1 METDPLQ
8 LHQLLYDWL
17 ADLLKSLTRYSNVR
31 DCLRRPKLTPKGT
44 PDDGY
49 EGLLTYQFVL
59 LKYDG
64 GQNLFSL
71 QTAQYAYVKM
81 SHHIYF
87 TQSRQKKAK
96 NLRKGSRH
104 KVQKETLQW
113 TEPTSLMSLSSKAQY
128 KWNSWL

>member
-1 METDPLQ
+1 MIRLSREKDLAPFFHLLFFFLFGQVRTLFHFAC
-8 LHQLLYDWL
+8 LYRKAWKQLLYDWL

-96 NLRKGSRH
+96 NLRKGS
-104 KVQKETLQW
+104 
-113 TEPTSLMSLSSKAQY
+113 
-128 KWNSWL
+128 